1 VRRFLA
7 SLPTGQVDV
16 ALEATTGWRFI
27 VEELLAASSL
37 TRCALSRPRV
47 MSRFHQRAT
56 SVRMIEGVRSC
67 SGAIG
72 GYAGSEAVGRPLAS
86 PRCVRPWHAW

>member
-47 MSRFHQRAT
+47 MSVPPEGDIGAHDRGCSLVQRRDRR
-56 SVRMIEGVRSC
+56 VRGQ
-67 SGAIG
+67 
-72 GYAGSEAVGRPLAS
+72 
-86 PRCVRPWHAW
+86 